1 MVECIEYWE
10 EDKLRE
16 VLVGRK
22 IVNAERKGDGEF
34 DGTLTLDD
42 GTVLEL
48 EGNDGGCACSAGCY
62 YLTNVAKVDNIITNV
77 TIYQDPAEDDG
88 EGAGVYEIYVIA
100 DNEQVNVAR
109 FEGDD
114 GNGYYGTGFSIRV
127 VRPEKGE

>member
-1 MVECIEYWE
+1 MTQYIGHWE

-22 IVNAERKGDGEF
+22 IVKAERKGDGEF

-62 YLTNVAKVDNIITNV
+62 YLTHVAAVDNIITNV
-77 TIYQDPAEDDG
+77 TITQDPAEDDG
-88 EGAGVYEIYVIA
+88 EGSGVYAIFVIA
-100 DNEQVNVAR
+100 DNVAVNVAR

-127 VRPEKGE
+127 ARPGKEG